1 MNDTIAA
8 ISSSGGPI
16 GLIRVSGE
24 RAIEAIN
31 AVFQAKNGKPLTE
44 APSQKLVY
52 GTLTDK
58 SGNVIDCCYAV
69 ALHAPHTYT
78 GETMAELQCHGSTAV
93 LCAGLDALFAQG
105 VRQAEAGEFTRRAFL
120 NGKMGL
126 SEAEAVHDL
135 ITARTAEAAQNAAA
149 QVMGAV
155 GSPVQQMRD
164 ELLGMVAHFHAVVDF
179 PDEDIDPVLFEDAA
193 ALLHR
198 TTSRLYSMAE
208 SYERGRILREG
219 VPCVILGRPNAGK
232 STLISA
238 VSNAKPRI
246 ADYPFTT
253 LHPHLGVVR
262 AGPESSFVI
271 ADIPGLIEGAS
282 EGVGLG
288 HEFLRHIERTK
299 VLIHVVDAA
308 GTEGR
313 DPITDIY
320 AINAELAN
328 YSEELARKPQV
339 IAANKT
345 DAIYDL
351 EESPVEQLRKE
362 FGPKGIDVFPIS
374 AVSGKGVNE
383 LLYHV
388 RQMLDG
394 LDEKPTVFEQEYF
407 PEMALAVSDEPYTV
421 TYDELE
427 QEYVVEG
434 PRIEKMLGYTNL
446 ESEKGFAFFQGFL
459 KDAGILDKL
468 EELGIQEGDTVRMY
482 GLSFDYY
489 K

>member
-1 MNDTIAA
+1 M
-8 ISSSGGPI
+8 S
-16 GLIRVSGE
+16 RC
-24 RAIEAIN
+24 
-31 AVFQAKNGKPLTE
+31 F
-44 APSQKLVY
+44 
-52 GTLTDK
+52 K
-58 SGNVIDCCYAV
+58 SGFV
-69 ALHAPHTYT
+69 T
-78 GETMAELQCHGSTAV
+78 
-93 LCAGLDALFAQG
+93 
-105 VRQAEAGEFTRRAFL
+105 
-120 NGKMGL
+120 
-126 SEAEAVHDL
+126 L
-135 ITARTAEAAQNAAA
+135 I
-149 QVMGAV
+149 
-155 GSPVQQMRD
+155 
-164 ELLGMVAHFHAVVDF
+164 
-179 PDEDIDPVLFEDAA
+179 
-193 ALLHR
+193 
-198 TTSRLYSMAE
+198 
-208 SYERGRILREG
+208 
-219 VPCVILGRPNAGK
+219 GRPNVGK
-232 STLISA
+232 STFLSR
-238 VSNAKPRI
+238 VTNARPKI
-246 ADYPFTT
+246 ANYHFTT
-253 LHPHLGVVR
+253 LSPNLGVVDLD
-262 AGPESSFVI
+262 GNGFVI

-468 EELGIQEGDTVRMY
+468 
-482 GLSFDYY
+482 
-489 K
+489 